1 MKPYRKGRDINY
13 VGGGAFMADEFID
26 AFIQA
31 GCSLR
36 PGEEK
41 LTGEQRRAYE
51 RQQEEYNRLFDQI
64 EKKLGDDY
72 RLMRRL
78 EETANSL
85 YSSQEEWIYQK
96 GFSDC
101 IRLLKWMDAFE

>member
-1 MKPYRKGRDINY
+1 
-13 VGGGAFMADEFID
+13 MADEFID

-41 LTGEQRRAYE
+41 LTSEQRQAYE
-51 RQQEEYNRLFDQI
+51 QQQAEYNKLFD
-64 EKKLGDDY
+64 ELENKLGDDY
-72 RLMRRL
+72 RLMRQF
-78 EETANSL
+78 EETANSV
-85 YSSQEEWIYQK
+85 YSTQEEWIYRK

-101 IRLLKWMDAFE
+101 IRLLKWMNAFE

>member
-1 MKPYRKGRDINY
+1 
-13 VGGGAFMADEFID
+13 MADEFIE

-31 GCSLR
+31 GCSCR

-51 RQQEEYNRLFDQI
+51 RQQEEYNRLFDEI

-85 YSSQEEWIYQK
+85 YSTQEEWIYHK

-101 IRLLKWMDAFE
+101 IRLLKWMDAFA

>member
-1 MKPYRKGRDINY
+1 
-13 VGGGAFMADEFID
+13 MADEFID